1 MIPALIIGGALAAAS
16 TAANLYSESKNREAA
31 AASRAAGQAKLN
43 EMLGQSNTEYDNMLR
58 KIEGYY
64 DTRGSLGS
72 ASDVQAYKNAIASY
86 NPNAYVAD
94 IGNFGDQY
102 NKTKEDF
109 LNPYYA
115 KILGDTTNQIQHT
128 AAGAGLGRGTG
139 AVLNIAKGV
148 TEKSDELYKTAMS
161 EFNTDRQFSY
171 QQYQDAIT
179 NNQNRLNALNTA
191 TQYKLGLQGQLAS
204 DYYNTMDA
212 KNADLIKAQQDKL
225 AAQQAYGT
233 AMASLY

>member
-179 NNQNRLNALNTA
+179 NNQNRLNALRDA
-191 TQYKLGLQGQLAS
+191 AQYKLGLQGQLAS

>member
-31 AASRAAGQAKLN
+31 AASREAGQAKLN
-43 EMLGQSNTEYDNMLR
+43 EMLGKSNQDYDEMLR
-58 KIEGYY
+58 KIGGYY

-72 ASDVQAYKNAIASY
+72 ASDVNAYKSGIAAY
-86 NPNAYVAD
+86 NPNDYVAD
-94 IGNFGDQY
+94 VGTFSYD
-102 NKTKEDF
+102 KTKEDF

-179 NNQNRLNALNTA
+179 NNQNRLNALRDA
-191 TQYKLGLQGQLAS
+191 AQFKLGLQGQLAS
-204 DYYNTMDA
+204 DYYNTLDA
-212 KNADLIKAQQDKL
+212 RNADLIKAQQDKL

>member
-1 MIPALIIGGALAAAS
+1 MIPALIIGGALTAAS

-43 EMLGQSNTEYDNMLR
+43 EMLGQSNSEYDNMLG

-64 DTRGSLGS
+64 DTRGMLGS
-72 ASDVQAYKNAIASY
+72 ASDVAAYKNAIAGY
-86 NPNAYVAD
+86 DPNKYVAD
-94 IGNFGDQY
+94 IGNFSDQY
-102 NKTKEDF
+102 SKTKEDF

-179 NNQNRLNALNTA
+179 NNQNRLNALRDA
-191 TQYKLGLQGQLAS
+191 AQYKLGLQGQLAS

>member
-43 EMLGQSNTEYDNMLR
+43 EMLGQSNAEYDDMRR

-64 DTRGSLGS
+64 DTRGMLGS
-72 ASDVQAYKNAIASY
+72 ANDVKDYKAGIDAY
-86 NPNAYVAD
+86 NPNDYVAD
-94 IGNFGDQY
+94 VGTFNYG
-102 NKTKEDF
+102 KTKEDF

-179 NNQNRLNALNTA
+179 NNQNRLNALRDA
-191 TQYKLGLQGQLAS
+191 AQYKLGLKGQLAS
-204 DYYNTMDA
+204 DYYNVMDA